1 MVKMQSAVLYIITR
15 RTVMGL
21 VSYLIS
27 YNFVSVA
34 LIIGIIVLLIE
45 NRKERPHGTEH
56 IAVIVLLLTIIVAN
70 TFFRELFV
78 KKIYDENYD
87 YRGDPAMYFMY
98 FRSTVEH
105 ILFPM
110 IAYIEILLVTP
121 NVKRYLLFI
130 PEGILILA
138 EIIHLFGPKIIFSFD
153 KHLDYENRLLFLS
166 PYFTGMIYMLLLL
179 RYSIRFFKSKE
190 RTKGATVI
198 FIVFLTIFECYLEA
212 AYIVVDLMDEIVAL
226 DVIIFYFYL
235 ISIYQRE
242 METKLRT
249 SELELEKS
257 RRVLT
262 LSQIQPHFMYNSL
275 TSIIYLC
282 DKDTQKTK
290 NALIDFSKYLRQ
302 NLDAMSRNGLVS
314 IKEELEHTKIYLSLE
329 KLRFDDDLNIEF
341 DIRNEMFMLPVL
353 TVQPMV
359 ENAVKHGINSSESG
373 CGTVC
378 ITTDETETHHRITI
392 RDDGAGFDTSALDL
406 LDESHIGINNVRKRL
421 EDECGGE
428 LIINSV
434 PDEGTECVILI
445 PKEKNDENSGNR

>member
-1 MVKMQSAVLYIITR
+1 MELI
-15 RTVMGL
+15 
-21 VSYLIS
+21 SYLIS

-45 NRKERPHGTEH
+45 NRKDRPHGTEH

-70 TFFRELFV
+70 AAIRELFL
-78 KKIYDENYD
+78 KKVYDDSYD

-98 FRSTVEH
+98 FRTAVEH

-110 IAYIEILLVTP
+110 IAYIELLLVTP

-130 PEGILILA
+130 PEAIVIVG
-138 EIIHLFGPKIIFSFD
+138 ESVNLFGPKIIFSYD
-153 KHLDYENRLLFLS
+153 KHLDYEDRLFFLA
-166 PYFTGMIYMLLLL
+166 PYFAGMIYMLLLL

-190 RTKGATVI
+190 KTKGATVI

-226 DVIIFYFYL
+226 DVIVFYFYL

-242 METKLRT
+242 MEEKLRI

-257 RRVLT
+257 RRVLA

-282 DKDTQKTK
+282 DKDTGKTK
-290 NALIDFSKYLRQ
+290 NALIDFSRYLRQ

-314 IKEELEHTKIYLSLE
+314 IKDELEHTKIYLSLE
-329 KLRFDDDLNIEF
+329 KLRFDDDLNVEF
-341 DIRNEMFMLPVL
+341 DIKDEMFMLPVL

-359 ENAVKHGINSSESG
+359 ENAVKHGINSSDSG
-373 CGTVC
+373 CGTVR
-378 ITTDETETHHRITI
+378 ISTDETDTHHRII
-392 RDDGAGFDTSALDL
+392 IKDDGAGFDTTSLSS
-406 LDESHIGINNVRKRL
+406 LDESHIGITNVRKRL

-428 LIINSV
+428 LIIKSV
-434 PDEGTECVILI
+434 PDKGTECVILI
-445 PKEKNDENSGNR
+445 PKEKNDENSGN

>member
-1 MVKMQSAVLYIITR
+1 ME
-15 RTVMGL
+15 L

-45 NRKERPHGTEH
+45 NRKERPRGTEH

-70 TFFRELFV
+70 TFFRELFL
-78 KKIYDENYD
+78 KESYDASYD

-138 EIIHLFGPKIIFSFD
+138 EIINLFGPKIIFSFD
-153 KHLDYENRLLFLS
+153 KHLDYENRILFLS

-373 CGTVC
+373 CGTVR
-378 ITTDETETHHRITI
+378 IITDETETHHRITI
-392 RDDGAGFDTSALDL
+392 MDDGAGFDTSALDN

-434 PDEGTECVILI
+434 PDEGTVCVILI

>member
-15 RTVMGL
+15 RTVMEL

-45 NRKERPHGTEH
+45 NRKERPRGTEH

-70 TFFRELFV
+70 TFFRELFL
-78 KKIYDENYD
+78 KESYDASYD

-138 EIIHLFGPKIIFSFD
+138 EIINLFGPKIIFSFD
-153 KHLDYENRLLFLS
+153 KHLDYENRILFLS

-373 CGTVC
+373 CGTVR
-378 ITTDETETHHRITI
+378 IITDETETHHRITI
-392 RDDGAGFDTSALDL
+392 MDDGAGFDTSALDN

-434 PDEGTECVILI
+434 PDEGTVCVILI

>member
-1 MVKMQSAVLYIITR
+1 MVEKVIAVSYIITR
-15 RTVMGL
+15 RAVMKL
-21 VSYLIS
+21 ISYLIS

-45 NRKERPHGTEH
+45 NRKDRPHGTEH
-56 IAVIVLLLTIIVAN
+56 IAVIVILLTIIVAN
-70 TFFRELFV
+70 TFFRELFM
-78 KKIYDENYD
+78 KKLYNEDFD

-98 FRSTVEH
+98 FRSTIEH

-110 IAYIEILLVTP
+110 IAYVELLLITP

-130 PEGILILA
+130 PEGILIVG
-138 EIIHLFGPKIIFSFD
+138 EVINLFGPKIIFSYD
-153 KHLDYENRLLFLS
+153 SHLNYEDRIFFLS
-166 PYFTGMIYMLLLL
+166 PYFAGMIYMLLLL

-212 AYIVVDLMDEIVAL
+212 AYIVVDLMDEVVAL

-257 RRVLT
+257 RRVLA

-282 DKDTQKTK
+282 DKDSQKTK
-290 NALIDFSKYLRQ
+290 DALIDFSKYLRQ
-302 NLDAMSRNGLVS
+302 NLDSMSRSGLVS

-341 DIRNEMFMLPVL
+341 DIKDEMFMLPVL

-359 ENAVKHGINSSESG
+359 ENAVKHGINNSESG
-373 CGTVC
+373 CGTVRVS
-378 ITTDETETHHRITI
+378 TDETETHHRIIIT
-392 RDDGAGFDTSALDL
+392 DDGAGFDTSAIEA
-406 LDESHIGINNVRKRL
+406 LDETHIGINNVRKRL

-428 LIINSV
+428 LIIKSV

-445 PKEKNDENSGNR
+445 PKEKDDENSGN